1 MHEYPASRVGRGI
14 LFMLT
19 AVAMFSCMNA
29 VVKLLSADF
38 HSIQIV
44 WARTLG
50 HFLFV
55 MALFVPQSGFAV
67 LRSRQLGAQFS
78 RSILQMCSTALY
90 FTALGY
96 MGLAEA
102 TAIGFLSPMLVTL
115 LAVPMLG
122 ERIDRN
128 RLAVVCA
135 GFVGVLI
142 VVRPGSTVF
151 HWASLLILCSSTF
164 YATYQVLTRRV
175 AGTDSAQTS
184 AVYSAMVGSV
194 LLSFI
199 VPFFWTT
206 PERWIDV
213 ALLLGLGVFGG
224 IGHYCVATAMSSAP
238 ANLMSPF
245 QYFQLIG
252 ASIFGY
258 LMFDTLPS
266 GYTWLGASVIVGS
279 GLYLGWVESRKRA

>member
-102 TAIGFLSPMLVTL
+102 TAIIHGWVLQLDGAWQARASARSMS
-115 LAVPMLG
+115 ARG
-122 ERIDRN
+122 SGSGRN
-128 RLAVVCA
+128 ARVE
-135 GFVGVLI
+135 
-142 VVRPGSTVF
+142 
-151 HWASLLILCSSTF
+151 
-164 YATYQVLTRRV
+164 TRRSTMSANTV
-175 AGTDSAQTS
+175 A
-184 AVYSAMVGSV
+184 
-194 LLSFI
+194 
-199 VPFFWTT
+199 
-206 PERWIDV
+206 
-213 ALLLGLGVFGG
+213 
-224 IGHYCVATAMSSAP
+224 
-238 ANLMSPF
+238 
-245 QYFQLIG
+245 
-252 ASIFGY
+252 
-258 LMFDTLPS
+258 
-266 GYTWLGASVIVGS
+266 
-279 GLYLGWVESRKRA
+279 